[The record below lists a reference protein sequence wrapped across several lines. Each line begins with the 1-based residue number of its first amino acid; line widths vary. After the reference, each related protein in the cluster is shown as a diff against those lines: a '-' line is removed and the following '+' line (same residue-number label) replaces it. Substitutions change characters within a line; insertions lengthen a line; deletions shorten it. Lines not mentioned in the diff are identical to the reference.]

1 VDGIIQF
8 GGRMNIP
15 KGYRY
20 AVVIQKDGKD
30 ALVAVYANLDFLMEN
45 MQAFLLTPNRYTVID
60 TQKNVRFRIV
70 FED

>member
-1 VDGIIQF
+1 
-8 GGRMNIP
+8 MNIP

-20 AVVIQKDGKD
+20 AVVTQKDGED
-30 ALVAVYANLDFLMEN
+30 ALVAVYADLDFLMEN
-45 MQAFLLTPNRYTVID
+45 MEAFLLTPNRYTVID

>member
-1 VDGIIQF
+1 
-8 GGRMNIP
+8 MNIP